1 MHDLHAQIEDYVAFR
16 TARGF
21 QPKPK
26 IEHLLLQFIDSLPT
40 DRRDGLVFSH
50 ADALAWANAPAG
62 GTASWA
68 ATRLSVVRGF
78 ARFLVGSGLPV
89 QVPAPRQLPTASLRA
104 VPYLYSEAQ
113 ILEIMDAADVLFTP
127 FRAATMRTMVG
138 LLAVTGMRIGEAL
151 GLAIGDIDHDAGTVR
166 VRNAKFGRERLVHI
180 HPSTSRALRGYLDSQ
195 TRRRLG
201 TGDERPLFI
210 TSRGTPVS
218 YVDAGNAFHRMTI
231 QAGVLPRA
239 GARPRAHDLRHTF
252 ATRTMIEAYR
262 ENRDPARTF
271 ITLSVWLGHSNP
283 ADTYWY
289 LQASP
294 EVAAIAARLLES
306 GQEQS

>member
-1 MHDLHAQIEDYVAFR
+1 MHDLHVLIGDYMSFR
-16 TARGF
+16 AARGF

-26 IEHLLLQFIDSLPT
+26 IEHLLIQFVGSLPAG
-40 DRRDGLVFSH
+40 RRDGLVFSN
-50 ADALAWANAPAG
+50 ADAVAWANAPAG

-68 ATRLSVVRGF
+68 ANRLSVVRGF
-78 ARFLVGSGLPV
+78 ARFLAGAGLPV
-89 QVPAPRQLPTASLRA
+89 QVPTPRQLPSASLRA

-113 ILEIMDAADVLFTP
+113 IRAIMDAADVLFTP
-127 FRAATMRTMVG
+127 FRAATMQTLVG

-151 GLAIGDIDHDAGTVR
+151 GLAVGDIDHEAGTVR
-166 VRNAKFGRERLVHI
+166 VRNAKFGRERIIHI
-180 HPSTSRALRGYLDSQ
+180 HPSTSRALRGYLASQ

-201 TGDERPLFI
+201 AGDERPLFT
-210 TSRGTPVS
+210 TSRGTAVGYS
-218 YVDAGNAFHRMTI
+218 EAGNAFHRMTI
-231 QAGVLPRA
+231 QAGILPRA

-252 ATRTMIEAYR
+252 ATRSMIEAYR

-271 ITLSVWLGHSNP
+271 IALSVWLGHSNP